1 LILSGQAEDGL
12 LLNGALGGI
21 WAVLAARQPPARSLR
36 PRTRDPRRVP
46 PARGFLL
53 RAQVQGEPNSSAS
66 MSRAPC
72 RMWITSICSGC
83 RR

>member
-1 LILSGQAEDGL
+1 LILSGQAEDGMH
-12 LLNGALGGI
+12 LNGSLGGI
-21 WAVLAARQPPARSLR
+21 WVVLAARQPPARSVSPT
-36 PRTRDPRRVP
+36 PRDSWRMP

-53 RAQVQGEPNSSAS
+53 RAMVQGEPNNSTS

-72 RMWITSICSGC
+72 RTWMTSICSGC